1 MNTRQRQDG
10 RTPPIDVQVEVEKV
24 SIPMEVDTGVSIS
37 TVSENQY
44 HKLWPRRDYQT
55 YSKEPITVVGSTD
68 VNVVY
73 QGQTATLPMV
83 VVKGDGPTLLRRNWL
98 TNITLNW
105 ESIYYMRSHKLYE
118 LLSQYD
124 ELFQEHLGLSRIM
137 RPGLR

>member
-1 MNTRQRQDG
+1 M
-10 RTPPIDVQVEVEKV
+10 
-24 SIPMEVDTGVSIS
+24 
-37 TVSENQY
+37 
-44 HKLWPRRDYQT
+44 
-55 YSKEPITVVGSTD
+55 GSTD

-137 RPGLR
+137 TPGLR